1 MRHVDTKQPP
11 FAAPEPSP
19 WNRSASTRPASSGE
33 AGEAAGKPEPR
44 RAAVRRVVKPAV
56 RPAGRTGAGDSG
68 KAAAKAAPRSVSAQD
83 HGTRRGAVRAP
94 EPGIVDPAWTRLAF
108 AGVTPVLL
116 AVTSALPGLVR
127 SGLVLLL
134 VLLAAQ
140 GWSALTRTR
149 HDLRSVALIAG
160 TGTVAVVAV
169 SASGDFGLA
178 GLVMALSVLMAFVA
192 QMTRGDGREELVE
205 DLSANVT
212 GCLVVVLGT
221 GWCALAEGVADPSV
235 IVPCAVSLL
244 LGALLTLL
252 EVRALV
258 LETLTVVVPTIAAA
272 LMGGVLAVTG
282 FFGPA
287 HVAPAEAMQTAAA
300 CLVVGFTAGV
310 LMAAANRILW
320 THRWVPGGRAAVA
333 SAVVPVLVTGAP
345 AYAIA
350 RLMGSFIAG

>member
-1 MRHVDTKQPP
+1 MKQPTP
-11 FAAPEPSP
+11 PEPDAVEKLARRNATATS
-19 WNRSASTRPASSGE
+19 RAGSRPE
-33 AGEAAGKPEPR
+33 ARPVG
-44 RAAVRRVVKPAV
+44 RAASRTAGAS
-56 RPAGRTGAGDSG
+56 RPVTGA
-68 KAAAKAAPRSVSAQD
+68 D
-83 HGTRRGAVRAP
+83 HGTRRGAARAP
-94 EPGIVDPAWTRLAF
+94 EPGIVDPAWTRLAV
-108 AGVTPVLL
+108 AGLVPVLL
-116 AVTSALPGLVR
+116 AVTSALPGWVR
-127 SGLVLLL
+127 SALVVVL

-149 HDLRSVALIAG
+149 HDLRSVALLAV
-160 TGTVAVVAV
+160 TGVLAVVAV
-169 SASGDFGLA
+169 TVSGDFGMA
-178 GLVMALSVLMAFVA
+178 GLVMALSVLAAFVA

-212 GCLVVVLGT
+212 GCLTVVLGA
-221 GWCALAEGVADPSV
+221 GWVALEEGLADPSV
-235 IVPCAVSLL
+235 IVPCAVCLL
-244 LGALLTLL
+244 LGALLTML

-258 LETLTVVVPTIAAA
+258 LETLTVVVPTIAAGI
-272 LMGGVLAVTG
+272 MGGVLAVTG

-287 HVAPAEAMQTAAA
+287 HVAMTEAMQTAAA

>member
-1 MRHVDTKQPP
+1 M
-11 FAAPEPSP
+11 
-19 WNRSASTRPASSGE
+19 
-33 AGEAAGKPEPR
+33 
-44 RAAVRRVVKPAV
+44 
-56 RPAGRTGAGDSG
+56 
-68 KAAAKAAPRSVSAQD
+68 
-83 HGTRRGAVRAP
+83 RAP

-116 AVTSALPGLVR
+116 AITSALPGLAR

-140 GWSALTRTR
+140 GWSALTRTH
-149 HDLRSVALIAG
+149 HDLRSVVLIAG
-160 TGTVAVVAV
+160 TGTVAVAAV
-169 SASGDFGLA
+169 TVSGDFGLA
-178 GLVMALSVLMAFVA
+178 GLAMALSVLVAFVA

-212 GCLVVVLGT
+212 GCLVAVLGA

-244 LGALLTLL
+244 LGPLLTLL

-272 LMGGVLAVTG
+272 VMGGVLAVTG

-287 HVAPAEAMQTAAA
+287 HVAPGEAAQTAAA